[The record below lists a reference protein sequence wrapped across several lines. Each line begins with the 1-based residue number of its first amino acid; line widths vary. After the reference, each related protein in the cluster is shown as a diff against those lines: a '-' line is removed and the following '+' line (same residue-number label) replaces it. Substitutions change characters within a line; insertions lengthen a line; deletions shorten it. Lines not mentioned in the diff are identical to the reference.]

1 MKTIVKD
8 GQKII
13 VAENAQEA
21 LRMFKKQLQKRRNTL
36 MNDDPDKYTC
46 WDDEEK
52 GHSSYKNNRNYYDY
66 GD

>member
-8 GQKII
+8 GQKVV
-13 VAENAQEA
+13 VAEDSAEA
-21 LRMFKKQLQKRRNTL
+21 LRMFKKQLQARKNAIV
-36 MNDDPDKYTC
+36 NDNPDKYNC

-52 GHSSYKNNRNYYDY
+52 GYSSYKNNRNYYDY